1 MAPIITNTKNLR
13 ILKGK
18 SNGFMKN
25 TSEIFLHTSE
35 IFFELYIDLS
45 LCHLCRLGKLPFF
58 ASASQIPQNN
68 NNQTTTVKFTITYR
82 GANIPPYVTQFFHN
96 PVEN

>member
-1 MAPIITNTKNLR
+1 MTSPHSVGGFHSSHWERLLRLEWHPLSMYPKNLR
-13 ILKGK
+13 ILK

-45 LCHLCRLGKLPFF
+45 LCHLCRL
-58 ASASQIPQNN
+58 
-68 NNQTTTVKFTITYR
+68 
-82 GANIPPYVTQFFHN
+82 
-96 PVEN
+96 